1 MLRYPSRSSTLPTS
15 EEASARMYSGMLLV
29 DCDFVAVDLE
39 TTGCQPG
46 RNSIIELGAVRVRGG
61 AVVGVFSEL
70 VRPHDPIPPAV
81 EALTGITPQM
91 VADGGD
97 IDKAMR
103 RFRCFADG
111 GVLVAHNYRFD
122 LSFLD
127 HEADRLWGLPFP
139 RPAIDTLSLARRLH
153 PVLGKYNLGYLTA
166 MYDTPTRPDHR
177 ATTDALAAAEVLV
190 AMLPEL
196 QALGLSTIGQL
207 AAFAGL
213 DGQTQLAAKLPL
225 TSRMPDA
232 PGVYLLRDATNRVIY
247 VGHAKDLRLRARSY
261 FYPTGEGLRRDMAS
275 EVGRISWVT
284 TRSALD
290 AALLERRLVDRYD
303 PVHNAESQRSRRTV
317 LLHVDSTSPY
327 PTLRVVKTP
336 RVRGVTLGPL
346 TSRWAATTLAD
357 ALTDLYGLRRC
368 SRRVTPELGARP
380 CAYRDARSCPMPC
393 VERVDREAYARGVHA
408 ALRAFTDGDTS
419 TRAALLVRQQT
430 AATDARY
437 EDAIRYRDAL
447 RALDRVHATLR
458 TLRAAIAHQDAVILE
473 SDDGHVVV
481 HLIRGGRR
489 SAVIRS
495 TRAQVLSGAF
505 ASRLARAV
513 HRAYFGGAPPTDPQR
528 LTSSQLAE
536 ILIVATYRAQA
547 EPVEFRVTTETD
559 TVRRVRSAVERELR
573 VPRRTHAAV

>member
-1 MLRYPSRSSTLPTS
+1 
-15 EEASARMYSGMLLV
+15 MYSGMPLAE
-29 DCDFVAVDLE
+29 CDFVAVDLE

-70 VRPHDPIPPAV
+70 VRPPDPIPPAV
-81 EALTGITPQM
+81 EALTGITPDM
-91 VADGGD
+91 VADAGD
-97 IDKAMR
+97 LDEAMR

-127 HEADRLWGLPFP
+127 HEADRLWGAPFP

-153 PVLGKYNLGYLTA
+153 PVLGKYNLGFLTG
-166 MYDTPTRPDHR
+166 MYGTPTRPDHR

-196 QALGLSTIGQL
+196 QALGMTTVGQL
-207 AAFAGL
+207 ATFAGL

-232 PGVYLLRDATNRVIY
+232 PGVYLLRDESDRVMY

-261 FYPTGEGLRRDMAS
+261 FYPTGDGVRGEIAS
-275 EVGRISWVT
+275 KVERISWVT

-303 PVHNAESQRSRRTV
+303 PEHNAESQRSRRTV
-317 LLHVDSTSPY
+317 LLHIDTYSAY
-327 PTLRVVKTP
+327 PTMRVVKAP
-336 RVRGVTLGPL
+336 RARGVTLGPL

-368 SRRVTPELGARP
+368 SKRITPDLAARP

-393 VERVDREAYARGVHA
+393 VEAIDRDRYAEGVGA
-408 ALRAFTDGDTS
+408 ALRAFADGDTS
-419 TRAALLVRQQT
+419 ARAALLAQQQN
-430 AATDARY
+430 AAAEARY

-447 RALDRVHATLR
+447 RALDRAHSTLR
-458 TLRAAIAHQDAVILE
+458 TLRSAIAHPDAVILE
-473 SDDGHVVV
+473 SDEGHVVA

-489 SAVIRS
+489 SAVV
-495 TRAQVLSGAF
+495 RADREHVLSGAF
-505 ASRLARAV
+505 ASRLATAV
-513 HRAYFGGAPPTDPQR
+513 HRVFFDGAPATDPQR

-536 ILIVATYRAQA
+536 ILIVATYRTQA
-547 EPVEFRVTTETD
+547 EPTEFAVTTEGD
-559 TVRRVRSAVERELR
+559 TIRRVRSAVERELR
-573 VPRRTHAAV
+573 VPRRTHATV

>member
-1 MLRYPSRSSTLPTS
+1 
-15 EEASARMYSGMLLV
+15 MLLAE
-29 DCDFVAVDLE
+29 CDFVAVDLE

-46 RNSIIELGAVRVRGG
+46 RNSIIELGAVRVHGG

-70 VRPHDPIPPAV
+70 LRPHDPIPPAV
-81 EALTGITPQM
+81 EALTGITLEM
-91 VADGGD
+91 VAHAGD
-97 IDKAMR
+97 VDEAML

-153 PVLGKYNLGYLTA
+153 PALGKYNLGYLTE
-166 MYDTPTRPDHR
+166 MFGTQTRPDHR

-207 AAFAGL
+207 ATFAGL

-232 PGVYLLRDATNRVIY
+232 PGVYLLRDATDRVMY
-247 VGHAKDLRLRARSY
+247 VGHAKNLRLRARSY
-261 FYPTGEGLRRDMAS
+261 FYPTGEGLRGEIAAQVER
-275 EVGRISWVT
+275 VSWVT

-317 LLHVDSTSPY
+317 LLHMDTSSPY
-327 PTLRVVKTP
+327 PALRVVKAP

-368 SRRVTPELGARP
+368 SRRVTPDLATRP
-380 CAYRDARSCPMPC
+380 CEHRDARSCPMPC
-393 VERVDREAYARGVHA
+393 VERVDREEYARGVHA

-419 TRAALLVRQQT
+419 ARAALLSKQQ
-430 AATDARY
+430 AAAAEARY

-447 RALDRVHATLR
+447 RALDRAHSTLR
-458 TLRAAIAHQDAVILE
+458 TLRAAIAHPDSVILE
-473 SDDGHVVV
+473 SDDGHVVA
-481 HLIRGGRR
+481 HLVRGGRR
-489 SAVIRS
+489 AAVIRS

-513 HRAYFGGAPPTDPQR
+513 HRVYFDGAAPTDPQR
-528 LTSSQLAE
+528 LTPSQLAE
-536 ILIVATYRAQA
+536 ILIVATYRTQA
-547 EPVEFRVTTETD
+547 EPMEFSVMTEAD

>member
-1 MLRYPSRSSTLPTS
+1 
-15 EEASARMYSGMLLV
+15 MLLV

-81 EALTGITPQM
+81 EALTGITPDM
-91 VADGGD
+91 VADAGD
-97 IDKAMR
+97 LDDAMH

-153 PVLGKYNLGYLTA
+153 PALGKYNLGFLTA
-166 MYDTPTRPDHR
+166 MYGTPTRPDHR
-177 ATTDALAAAEVLV
+177 AKTDALAAAEVLV

-196 QALGLSTIGQL
+196 QALGLTTIGQL

-232 PGVYLLRDATNRVIY
+232 PGVYLLRDETDRVIY

-261 FYPTGEGLRRDMAS
+261 FYPTGEGLRGEMAAQV
-275 EVGRISWVT
+275 ERISWVT
-284 TRSALD
+284 TRSPLD

-303 PVHNAESQRSRRTV
+303 PLHNAESQRSRRTV
-317 LLHVDSTSPY
+317 LLHMDTSSPY
-327 PTLRVVKTP
+327 PTLRVVQAP

-346 TSRWAATTLAD
+346 TSRWAAATLAD

-368 SRRVTPELGARP
+368 SRRVTPQLATRP
-380 CAYRDARSCPMPC
+380 CANRDLRSCPMPC
-393 VERVDREAYARGVHA
+393 VERVDREEYGLGVEA
-408 ALRAFTDGDTS
+408 ALKAFREGDTS
-419 TRAALLVRQQT
+419 ARAALLARQQ
-430 AATDARY
+430 AAAAEARY

-447 RALDRVHATLR
+447 RALDRAHSTLR
-458 TLRAAIAHQDAVILE
+458 TLHSAIAQPDSVILE
-473 SDDGHVVV
+473 SDDGHVVA
-481 HLIRGGRR
+481 HLVRGGRR
-489 SAVIRS
+489 SAVVRS
-495 TRAQVLSGAF
+495 TRAHVLDGMF
-505 ASRLARAV
+505 ASRLASAV
-513 HRAYFGGAPPTDPQR
+513 HRVYFDGAAPTDAQR
-528 LTSSQLAE
+528 LTASQVAE

-547 EPVEFRVTTETD
+547 EPVEFPVTTERD
-559 TVRRVRSAVERELR
+559 TLRRVRSAVERELR

>member
-1 MLRYPSRSSTLPTS
+1 
-15 EEASARMYSGMLLV
+15 MLLT

-46 RNSIIELGAVRVRGG
+46 RNSIIEMGAVRVRGG

-70 VRPHDPIPPAV
+70 VKPHDAIPPAV
-81 EALTGITPQM
+81 EALTGITHAM
-91 VADGGD
+91 VADGVD
-97 IDKAMR
+97 VDEAMT
-103 RFRCFADG
+103 RFRCFAEG

-127 HEADRLWGLPFP
+127 HESDRLWGEPLA

-153 PVLGKYNLGYLTA
+153 PSLGKYNLGFLTA
-166 MYDTPTRPDHR
+166 MYGTPTRPDHR

-196 QALGLSTIGQL
+196 QALGLTTVGQL

-213 DGQTQLAAKLPL
+213 EHQTILAAKLAL

-232 PGVYLLRDATNRVIY
+232 PGVYLLRAADDRVMY

-261 FYPTGEGLRRDMAS
+261 FYPTGDGLRSEIAS
-275 EVGRISWVT
+275 QVEGISWVT
-284 TRSALD
+284 TRSRLD

-303 PVHNAESQRSRRTV
+303 PEHNAESQRSRRTV
-317 LLHVDSTSPY
+317 LLHMDTSSPY
-327 PTLRVVKTP
+327 PTLRVVTSP
-336 RVRGVTLGPL
+336 RVRGVMLGPL

-368 SRRVTPELGARP
+368 ARRVTPDLIAKP
-380 CAYRDARSCPMPC
+380 CSHRDDRTCPMPC
-393 VERVDREAYARGVHA
+393 VEQVDREEYARGVDA

-419 TRAALLVRQQT
+419 ARTALLAKQQT
-430 AATDARY
+430 AAAEARY

-447 RALDRVHATLR
+447 RALDRAHSTLR
-458 TLRAAIAHQDAVILE
+458 TLRAAVAHPDSVILE
-473 SDDGHVVV
+473 SDDSHVVA

-489 SAVIRS
+489 SAVVRS
-495 TRAQVLSGAF
+495 TRDQVLSGAF
-505 ASRLARAV
+505 AARLTNAV
-513 HRAYFGGAPPTDPQR
+513 HRGFFAGAAPTDPQR
-528 LTSSQLAE
+528 LTPSQLAE
-536 ILIVATYRAQA
+536 VLIVATYRAQA
-547 EPVEFRVTTETD
+547 EPAEFPVTTEGD
-559 TVRRVRSAVERELR
+559 TVRRVRSAVERALR